1 MYKRKNMPVDPMS
14 IVGGGIG
21 IVNSLVNA
29 FKGIK
34 QRKDGK
40 KIQEKL
46 DIQGRPILDTPEAFN
61 EIEGLVRSNYLDPRL
76 AGETRI
82 KDSIKAREANQIQ
95 NIQDTASSG
104 ADALFAYGLA
114 NANTDNSLFNVDM
127 KAYKQQ
133 QDDYNKLLS
142 ALVQKANYE
151 EKQFDFNVVQ
161 PFIQSAEQAKALI
174 AAGEQNRNNAFENK
188 AGYATSAFSGMAGG
202 SKGGG
207 NKPQTGQANA
217 RATPSTGGTA
227 TPDPNARAT
236 SSTVS
241 PPTVAPPTET
251 PIPPDPT
258 ATLYNSIINGNTTNT
273 EDQLNGQNMSQL
285 KQLQQLLQLLNNNP
299 SLVS

>member
-14 IVGGGIG
+14 IVGSGIG
-21 IVNSLVNA
+21 IANSLVNA
-29 FKGIK
+29 IKGIK
-34 QRKDGK
+34 QMKDGK

-46 DIQGRPILDTPEAFN
+46 DVQGRPILDTPEAFN

-127 KAYKQQ
+127 KAYQQ
-133 QDDYNKLLS
+133 QQNDYNKLLS
-142 ALVQKANYE
+142 TLGQKANYE

-161 PFIQSAEQAKALI
+161 PFMQSAEQAKALI
-174 AAGEQNRNNAFENK
+174 AAGENNRNNAFENM

-207 NKPQTGQANA
+207 NKFQTGQVNPIEIQNDVNQSGMNTQAN
-217 RATPSTGGTA
+217 
-227 TPDPNARAT
+227 
-236 SSTVS
+236 VS
-241 PPTVAPPTET
+241 A
-251 PIPPDPT
+251 
-258 ATLYNSIINGNTTNT
+258 ANGVVN
-273 EDQLNGQNMSQL
+273 DSNMAQI
-285 KQLQQLLQLLNNNP
+285 QQLLQLLNANP
-299 SLVS
+299 GLVN

>member
-127 KAYKQQ
+127 EAYKQQ
-133 QDDYNKLLS
+133 QNDYNKLLS
-142 ALVQKANYE
+142 TLGQKANYE

-188 AGYATSAFSGMAGG
+188 AGYASSLT
-202 SKGGG
+202 K
-207 NKPQTGQANA
+207 KPTVVPPTVVPPTVA
-217 RATPSTGGTA
+217 P
-227 TPDPNARAT
+227 P
-236 SSTVS
+236 TVS

>member
-14 IVGGGIG
+14 IVGSGIG
-21 IVNSLVNA
+21 IANSLVNA
-29 FKGIK
+29 IKGIK
-34 QRKDGK
+34 QMKDGK

-46 DIQGRPILDTPEAFN
+46 DVQGRPILDTPEAFN

-133 QDDYNKLLS
+133 QNDYNKLLS
-142 ALVQKANYE
+142 TLGQKANYE

-161 PFIQSAEQAKALI
+161 PFMQSAEQAKALI
-174 AAGEQNRNNAFENK
+174 AAGENNRNNAFENK

-207 NKPQTGQANA
+207 NKFQTGQVNA

-227 TPDPNARAT
+227 IFNPIEIQNDVNQSGMNTQAN
-236 SSTVS
+236 VS
-241 PPTVAPPTET
+241 AANVSAANEVVN
-251 PIPPDPT
+251 D
-258 ATLYNSIINGNTTNT
+258 S
-273 EDQLNGQNMSQL
+273 NMAQI
-285 KQLQQLLQLLNNNP
+285 QQLLQLLNANP
-299 SLVS
+299 GLEIKHKNPI

>member
-1 MYKRKNMPVDPMS
+1 MQVDPMS

-21 IVNSLVNA
+21 IANSLVNA
-29 FKGIK
+29 IKGIK
-34 QRKDGK
+34 QVKDGK

-46 DIQGRPILDTPEAFN
+46 DVQGHPILETPDAFN

-76 AGETRI
+76 TGETRI
-82 KDSIKAREANQIQ
+82 KDSIKAREANKIQ
-95 NIQDTASSG
+95 TIQDTASSG

-127 KAYKQQ
+127 KAYEQQ
-133 QDDYNKLLS
+133 QNDYNKLLS
-142 ALVQKANYE
+142 TLGQKANYE

-161 PFIQSAEQAKALI
+161 PFMQSAEQAKALI

-188 AGYATSAFSGMAGG
+188 AGYASSLT
-202 SKGGG
+202 K
-207 NKPQTGQANA
+207 KP
-217 RATPSTGGTA
+217 
-227 TPDPNARAT
+227 
-236 SSTVS
+236 TVV
-241 PPTVAPPTET
+241 PPTVAPPTVAPPTVAPPTVVPPTVVPPTVVPPTVVPPTET

-299 SLVS
+299 SLVG

>member
-21 IVNSLVNA
+21 IANSLVNA
-29 FKGIK
+29 IKGIK
-34 QRKDGK
+34 QVKDGK

-46 DIQGRPILDTPEAFN
+46 DVQGHPILETPDAFN

-76 AGETRI
+76 TGETRI
-82 KDSIKAREANQIQ
+82 KDSIKAREANKIQ
-95 NIQDTASSG
+95 TIQDTASSG

-127 KAYKQQ
+127 KAYEQQ
-133 QDDYNKLLS
+133 QNDYNKLLS
-142 ALVQKANYE
+142 TLGQKANYE

-161 PFIQSAEQAKALI
+161 PFMQSAEQAKALI

-188 AGYATSAFSGMAGG
+188 AGYASSLT
-202 SKGGG
+202 K
-207 NKPQTGQANA
+207 KP
-217 RATPSTGGTA
+217 
-227 TPDPNARAT
+227 
-236 SSTVS
+236 TVV
-241 PPTVAPPTET
+241 PPTVAPPTVVPPTVVPPTVVPPTET

-299 SLVS
+299 SLVG

>member
-1 MYKRKNMPVDPMS
+1 MYKRKNMSVDPMS

-29 FKGIK
+29 IKGIK
-34 QRKDGK
+34 QVKDGK

-46 DIQGRPILDTPEAFN
+46 DIQGRPILETPDAFN

-127 KAYKQQ
+127 KAYEQQ
-133 QDDYNKLLS
+133 RNDYNKLLS
-142 ALVQKANYE
+142 TLGQKANYE

-207 NKPQTGQANA
+207 MAGGSKGGGNKFQTGQVNA
-217 RATPSTGGTA
+217 RATPSRG
-227 TPDPNARAT
+227 
-236 SSTVS
+236 
-241 PPTVAPPTET
+241 
-251 PIPPDPT
+251 
-258 ATLYNSIINGNTTNT
+258 
-273 EDQLNGQNMSQL
+273 
-285 KQLQQLLQLLNNNP
+285 
-299 SLVS
+299 

>member
-21 IVNSLVNA
+21 IANSLVNA
-29 FKGIK
+29 IKGIK
-34 QRKDGK
+34 QMKDGK

-46 DIQGRPILDTPEAFN
+46 DVQGRPILDTPEAFN

-127 KAYKQQ
+127 KAYEQQ
-133 QDDYNKLLS
+133 QNDYNKLLS
-142 ALVQKANYE
+142 TLGQKANYE

-161 PFIQSAEQAKALI
+161 PFMQSAEQAKALI
-174 AAGEQNRNNAFENK
+174 AAGEQNRNNAFENM
-188 AGYATSAFSGMAGG
+188 AGYATFSGMAGG

-207 NKPQTGQANA
+207 MAGGSKDNRNKFQTGQVNA
-217 RATPSTGGTA
+217 RATPSTGGAAIFNPIEIQNDVNQSGMNTQA
-227 TPDPNARAT
+227 N
-236 SSTVS
+236 VS
-241 PPTVAPPTET
+241 A
-251 PIPPDPT
+251 
-258 ATLYNSIINGNTTNT
+258 ANGVVN
-273 EDQLNGQNMSQL
+273 DSNMAQI
-285 KQLQQLLQLLNNNP
+285 QQLLQLLNENP
-299 SLVS
+299 WLVNSRYDK

>member
-127 KAYKQQ
+127 KAYEQQ
-133 QDDYNKLLS
+133 QNDYNKLLS
-142 ALVQKANYE
+142 TLGQKANYE

-188 AGYATSAFSGMAGG
+188 AGYASSLT
-202 SKGGG
+202 K
-207 NKPQTGQANA
+207 KP
-217 RATPSTGGTA
+217 
-227 TPDPNARAT
+227 
-236 SSTVS
+236 TVVPPTVV

>member
-1 MYKRKNMPVDPMS
+1 MYKRKNMPVDPGA

-21 IVNSLVNA
+21 IANSLVNA
-29 FKGIK
+29 IKGIK

-46 DIQGRPILDTPEAFN
+46 DAQGRPILETPDAFN

-76 AGETRI
+76 TGETRI
-82 KDSIKAREANQIQ
+82 KDSIKAREANKIQ
-95 NIQDTASSG
+95 TIQDTASSG

-127 KAYKQQ
+127 KAYEQQ
-133 QDDYNKLLS
+133 QNDYNKLLS
-142 ALVQKANYE
+142 TLGQKANYE

-161 PFIQSAEQAKALI
+161 PFMQSAEQAKALI

-207 NKPQTGQANA
+207 MAGGSKGGGNKFQTGQVNPIKIQNDVNQSGMNTQAN
-217 RATPSTGGTA
+217 
-227 TPDPNARAT
+227 
-236 SSTVS
+236 VS
-241 PPTVAPPTET
+241 A
-251 PIPPDPT
+251 
-258 ATLYNSIINGNTTNT
+258 ANGVVN
-273 EDQLNGQNMSQL
+273 DSNMAQI
-285 KQLQQLLQLLNNNP
+285 QQLLQLLNANP
-299 SLVS
+299 WFSKLNTRTRYDK

>member
-127 KAYKQQ
+127 KAYEQQ
-133 QDDYNKLLS
+133 QNDYNKLLS
-142 ALVQKANYE
+142 TLGQKANYE

-227 TPDPNARAT
+227 TPDPNARDT
-236 SSTVS
+236 PSTGFNPIEIQNDVNQYGMNTQANVS
-241 PPTVAPPTET
+241 AANRVVN
-251 PIPPDPT
+251 D
-258 ATLYNSIINGNTTNT
+258 
-273 EDQLNGQNMSQL
+273 LNMAQI
-285 KQLQQLLQLLNNNP
+285 QQLFQLLNTGADGKLNTRTRYDK
-299 SLVS
+299 

>member
-127 KAYKQQ
+127 EAYKQQ
-133 QDDYNKLLS
+133 QNDYNKLLS
-142 ALVQKANYE
+142 TLGQKANYE

-174 AAGEQNRNNAFENK
+174 AAGEQNRNNAFENN
-188 AGYATSAFSGMAGG
+188 AGYASSLT
-202 SKGGG
+202 K
-207 NKPQTGQANA
+207 KPTVVPPTVVPPTVA
-217 RATPSTGGTA
+217 P
-227 TPDPNARAT
+227 P
-236 SSTVS
+236 TVS

>member
-29 FKGIK
+29 IKGIK
-34 QRKDGK
+34 QKKDGK

-127 KAYKQQ
+127 KAYEQQ
-133 QDDYNKLLS
+133 RNDYNKLLS
-142 ALVQKANYE
+142 TLGQKANYE

-161 PFIQSAEQAKALI
+161 PFMQSAEQAKALI

-207 NKPQTGQANA
+207 NKFQTGQVNPIEIQNDVNQTGMNTQANVSA
-217 RATPSTGGTA
+217 ANVSAT
-227 TPDPNARAT
+227 
-236 SSTVS
+236 
-241 PPTVAPPTET
+241 
-251 PIPPDPT
+251 
-258 ATLYNSIINGNTTNT
+258 NGVVN
-273 EDQLNGQNMSQL
+273 DSNMAQI
-285 KQLQQLLQLLNNNP
+285 QQLLQLLNENP
-299 SLVS
+299 GLVNYTRTRYDK

>member
-1 MYKRKNMPVDPMS
+1 MPVDPMS

-21 IVNSLVNA
+21 IANSLVNA
-29 FKGIK
+29 IKGIK
-34 QRKDGK
+34 QVKDGK

-46 DIQGRPILDTPEAFN
+46 DVQGHPILETPDAFN

-76 AGETRI
+76 TGETRI
-82 KDSIKAREANQIQ
+82 KDSIKAREANKIQ
-95 NIQDTASSG
+95 TIQDTASSG

-127 KAYKQQ
+127 KAYEQQ
-133 QDDYNKLLS
+133 QNDYNKLLS
-142 ALVQKANYE
+142 TLGQKANYE

-161 PFIQSAEQAKALI
+161 PFMQSAEQAKALI

-188 AGYATSAFSGMAGG
+188 AGYASSLT
-202 SKGGG
+202 K
-207 NKPQTGQANA
+207 KP
-217 RATPSTGGTA
+217 
-227 TPDPNARAT
+227 
-236 SSTVS
+236 TVV
-241 PPTVAPPTET
+241 PPTVAPPTVAPPTVVPPTVVPPTVVPPTVVPPTET

-299 SLVS
+299 SLVG

>member
-1 MYKRKNMPVDPMS
+1 MYKRKNMSVDPMS

-29 FKGIK
+29 IKGIK
-34 QRKDGK
+34 QVKDGK

-46 DIQGRPILDTPEAFN
+46 DIQGRPILETPDAFN

-127 KAYKQQ
+127 KAYEQQ
-133 QDDYNKLLS
+133 RNDYNKLLS
-142 ALVQKANYE
+142 TLGQKANYE
-151 EKQFDFNVVQ
+151 ENQFDFNVVQ

-207 NKPQTGQANA
+207 NKFQTGQVNA
-217 RATPSTGGTA
+217 RATPSRGWAAIFNPIEIQNDVNQSGMNTQA
-227 TPDPNARAT
+227 N
-236 SSTVS
+236 VS
-241 PPTVAPPTET
+241 A
-251 PIPPDPT
+251 
-258 ATLYNSIINGNTTNT
+258 ANGVVN
-273 EDQLNGQNMSQL
+273 DSNMAQI
-285 KQLQQLLQLLNNNP
+285 QQLLQLLNENP
-299 SLVS
+299 WLVNLNTRTRYDK

>member
-1 MYKRKNMPVDPMS
+1 MPVDPMS

-21 IVNSLVNA
+21 IANSLVNA
-29 FKGIK
+29 IKGIK
-34 QRKDGK
+34 QMKDGK

-46 DIQGRPILDTPEAFN
+46 DVQGRPILDTPEAFN

-127 KAYKQQ
+127 KAYEQQ
-133 QDDYNKLLS
+133 QNDYNKLLS
-142 ALVQKANYE
+142 TLGQKANYE

-161 PFIQSAEQAKALI
+161 PFMQSAEQAKALI

-217 RATPSTGGTA
+217 RATPSTGGAA
-227 TPDPNARAT
+227 TPN
-236 SSTVS
+236 
-241 PPTVAPPTET
+241 PTET
-251 PIPPDPT
+251 QNDANQP
-258 ATLYNSIINGNTTNT
+258 GTNT
-273 EDQLNGQNMSQL
+273 QANVSAANGVINDSNMAQI
-285 KQLQQLLQLLNNNP
+285 QQLLQLLNANP
-299 SLVS
+299 GSKLNTRTRYDK

>member
-1 MYKRKNMPVDPMS
+1 MYKRKNMRVDPMS

-21 IVNSLVNA
+21 IANSLVNA
-29 FKGIK
+29 IKGIK
-34 QRKDGK
+34 QKKDGK

-46 DIQGRPILDTPEAFN
+46 DIQGRPILETPDAFN

-76 AGETRI
+76 TGETRI

-95 NIQDTASSG
+95 TIQDTASSG

-127 KAYKQQ
+127 KAYEQQ
-133 QDDYNKLLS
+133 QNDYNKLLS
-142 ALVQKANYE
+142 TLGQKANYE

-161 PFIQSAEQAKALI
+161 PFMQSAEQAKALI

-207 NKPQTGQANA
+207 NKSQTGQVNA
-217 RATPSTGGTA
+217 RATPSTGGAA
-227 TPDPNARAT
+227 TPN
-236 SSTVS
+236 
-241 PPTVAPPTET
+241 PTET
-251 PIPPDPT
+251 QNDANQP
-258 ATLYNSIINGNTTNT
+258 GTNT
-273 EDQLNGQNMSQL
+273 QANVSAANVSAANGVVNDSNMAQI
-285 KQLQQLLQLLNNNP
+285 QQLLQLLNANP
-299 SLVS
+299 GLVNLNTRTRYDK

>member
-21 IVNSLVNA
+21 IANSLVNA
-29 FKGIK
+29 IKGIK
-34 QRKDGK
+34 QMKDGK

-127 KAYKQQ
+127 EAYEQQ
-133 QDDYNKLLS
+133 QNDYNKLLS
-142 ALVQKANYE
+142 TLGQKANYE

-236 SSTVS
+236 

>member
-1 MYKRKNMPVDPMS
+1 MYKRKNMRVDPMS

-127 KAYKQQ
+127 KAYEQQ
-133 QDDYNKLLS
+133 QNDYNKLLS
-142 ALVQKANYE
+142 TLGQKANYE

-207 NKPQTGQANA
+207 NKFQIGADGKLNA

-227 TPDPNARAT
+227 TPDPNARDT
-236 SSTVS
+236 PSTGFNPIEIQNDVNQYGMNTQANVS
-241 PPTVAPPTET
+241 AANRVVN
-251 PIPPDPT
+251 D
-258 ATLYNSIINGNTTNT
+258 
-273 EDQLNGQNMSQL
+273 LNMAQI
-285 KQLQQLLQLLNNNP
+285 QQLFQLLNTGADGKLNTRTRYDK
-299 SLVS
+299 

>member
-14 IVGGGIG
+14 IVGSGIG
-21 IVNSLVNA
+21 IANSLVNA
-29 FKGIK
+29 IKGIK
-34 QRKDGK
+34 QMKDGK

-46 DIQGRPILDTPEAFN
+46 DVQGRPILDTPEAFN

-127 KAYKQQ
+127 KAYNQQ
-133 QDDYNKLLS
+133 QNDYNKLLS
-142 ALVQKANYE
+142 TLGQKANYE

-161 PFIQSAEQAKALI
+161 PFMQSAEQAKALI

-207 NKPQTGQANA
+207 NKFQTGQVNA

-227 TPDPNARAT
+227 IFNPIEIQNDVNQSGMNTQAN
-236 SSTVS
+236 VS
-241 PPTVAPPTET
+241 AANVSAANEVVN
-251 PIPPDPT
+251 D
-258 ATLYNSIINGNTTNT
+258 S
-273 EDQLNGQNMSQL
+273 NMAQI
-285 KQLQQLLQLLNNNP
+285 QQLLQLLNANP
-299 SLVS
+299 GLEIKHKNPI

>member
-1 MYKRKNMPVDPMS
+1 MRVDPMS

-29 FKGIK
+29 IKGIK
-34 QRKDGK
+34 QMKDGK

-127 KAYKQQ
+127 KAYEQQ
-133 QDDYNKLLS
+133 QNDYNKLLS

-236 SSTVS
+236 PSTVS

-299 SLVS
+299 SLVG